1 MSEPLINIMT
11 RVSRKNYFY
20 RCYKSIHEQT
30 YKNINHICTYPD
42 IETGEF
48 LSTFDNI
55 TTVRVPNLKRIEGM
69 YYNYNHHVLTDDFI
83 TPDLEFLDKVPILEG
98 VESKRETK
106 KVPEI
111 KFEKNGF
118 FCYTFPTSQR
128 ATFKHSPYNV
138 FLKIAEKEVKP
149 GWVFYLDDDDYIADN
164 TIIQKIVDQ
173 INKFDTN
180 TIHIFKCEFGVN
192 KIKPSDKYWEYMKA
206 GHPFVLHEIGSS
218 NYVFHSKYLD
228 YTVWDEWAGADY
240 RTAKNL
246 ERVTMNKNFVDL
258 LIKKGI
264 SNGGCLDD
272 LPYIK

>member
-1 MSEPLINIMT
+1 MSQPLINIIT

-42 IETGEF
+42 IEIGEF

-69 YYNYNHHVLTDDFI
+69 SYTYNHHSLTDDFI
-83 TPDLEFLDKVPILEG
+83 TPDWEFIDKKLSGNDSDEKIPIKE
-98 VESKRETK
+98 VR
-106 KVPEI
+106 
-111 KFEKNGF
+111 FEKNGF
-118 FCYTFPTSQR
+118 FCYTYPNTLR

-149 GWVFYLDDDDYIADN
+149 GWVIYLDDDDLFIDN
-164 TIIQKIVDQ
+164 NILQKIVDQ
-173 INKFDTN
+173 INSQDTN
-180 TIHIFKCEFGVN
+180 TIHLFKIDSSG
-192 KIKPSDKYWEYMKA
+192 KIKPSDKYWEYMKS
-206 GHPFVLHEIGSS
+206 GHPFVLHEIGGS

-228 YTVWDEWAGADY
+228 YTVWDEWSGADY

-246 ERVTMNKNFVDL
+246 EKVTMNKNFVDL
-258 LIKKGI
+258 II
-264 SNGGCLDD
+264 INAYSNGGSQDD